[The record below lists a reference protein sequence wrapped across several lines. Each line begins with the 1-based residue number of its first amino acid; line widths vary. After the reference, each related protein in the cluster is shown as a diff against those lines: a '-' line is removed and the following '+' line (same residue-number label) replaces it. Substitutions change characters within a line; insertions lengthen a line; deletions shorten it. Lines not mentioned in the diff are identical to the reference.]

1 MDAPPDRP
9 SSEEP
14 AKPDAPS
21 DAPASDAA
29 PEASASAVPEA
40 PAAADAPR
48 SAVSW
53 LGFATAAIGLV
64 LAAVG
69 IAALFM
75 SRDNGVS
82 ALDVRL
88 AGAERVVRELASRAP
103 TAAADPKALEELT
116 RRVAKLE
123 ATPPSSASDPA
134 LGDRKS

>member
-1 MDAPPDRP
+1 MDASPDRP

-14 AKPDAPS
+14 AKPSSEVPDAPGAS
-21 DAPASDAA
+21 ASDTP
-29 PEASASAVPEA
+29 PEASASAAAPEA

-48 SAVSW
+48 STVSW

-69 IAALFM
+69 IVSLVM

-82 ALDVRL
+82 ALEARL

-103 TAAADPKALEELT
+103 PAASAPRAL
-116 RRVAKLE
+116 
-123 ATPPSSASDPA
+123 SDQPRPA
-134 LGDRKS
+134 GRG